1 MADGDRSWEDWEV
14 VELQENWDAEVTE
27 LRDRLAAAEARVEAL
42 TEALRRATY
51 LAEHLFQMTDRETWL
66 ATGGD
71 DGQGHYEGDYRAEQ
85 LLQELRSL
93 AALAAALPER
103 QEEK

>member
-42 TEALRRATY
+42 TEALRRI
-51 LAEHLFQMTDRETWL
+51 AEHDHPTE
-66 ATGGD
+66 ATSGPIPEIV
-71 DGQGHYEGDYRAEQ
+71 DGQPATVRYVRRLDARDIA
-85 LLQELRSL
+85 R